1 VLFEG
6 VISDDDDDWGDDSCL
21 IMTFKGDLII
31 DVDDGSVLITVF

>member
-6 VISDDDDDWGDDSCL
+6 VISDDDDDWGDDSFL
-21 IMTFKGDLII
+21 IMTFKGDLIM